1 MASPTKL
8 DIAMVYRDHGYMVL
22 RRARQILN
30 NDDEA
35 REALQDIFVSLA
47 SRPDQF
53 AGASSIATFLYRV
66 TTNHCLNR
74 LRNHRR
80 RVRLVER
87 ARINGGWT
95 SQPEATV
102 DARGALRR
110 LPEKLARLAVYYYID
125 EMTQDEIADLLG
137 CSRRAIG
144 KRLARLHR
152 EVESWAS

>member
-1 MASPTKL
+1 MASPSKL
-8 DIAMVYRDHGYMVL
+8 DVEKVYRDHGYMVL

-35 REALQDIFVSLA
+35 REALQDIFLSLA

-66 TTNHCLNR
+66 TTNYCLNR

-80 RVRLVER
+80 RTRLAER
-87 ARINGGWT
+87 ARANGTWT
-95 SQPEATV
+95 SQAEATV
-102 DARGALRR
+102 DARGALQR
-110 LPEKLARLAVYYYID
+110 LPEKLARIAVYYYID
-125 EMTQDEIADLLG
+125 EMTQDEIACVLG
-137 CSRRAIG
+137 CSRRAVG

>member
-1 MASPTKL
+1 MTFARKL
-8 DIAMVYRDHGYMVL
+8 DVEQVYRDHGHLVL

-30 NDDEA
+30 DDDEA

-80 RVRLVER
+80 RTRLVEQ
-87 ARINGGWT
+87 ARVNGRWT
-95 SQPEATV
+95 SQAEATV
-102 DARGALRR
+102 DARDALER
-110 LPEKLARLAVYYYID
+110 LPEKLARVAVYYYID
-125 EMTQDEIADLLG
+125 EMTQDEIAGVLG
-137 CSRRAIG
+137 CSRRSVG

-152 EVESWAS
+152 EIDSWLP

>member
-1 MASPTKL
+1 MASATKL
-8 DIAMVYRDHGYMVL
+8 DIDKVYRDHGYMVL
-22 RRARQILN
+22 RRARQILSD
-30 NDDEA
+30 DDEA

-80 RVRLVER
+80 RARLVER
-87 ARINGGWT
+87 AMINGTWT

-110 LPEKLARLAVYYYID
+110 LPEKLARVAVYYYID

-137 CSRRAIG
+137 CSRKAIG